1 MLSVVMLNVIMLSV
15 IMLNVVMLSVVM
27 LTVITLSVIML
38 IVVKLN
44 VIMLSVVVPQYPC
57 CVIVAGTKHVYKAET
72 LVTLVELIK
81 GLAQEYQTTAI
92 FEGSKL
98 KDRHE
103 VTLSANRI

>member
-1 MLSVVMLNVIMLSV
+1 MLSVVMLNVIML
-15 IMLNVVMLSVVM
+15 N
-27 LTVITLSVIML
+27 
-38 IVVKLN
+38 
-44 VIMLSVVVPQYPC
+44 VVVPQYPC
-57 CVIVAGTKHVYKAET
+57 SVVVAEIKIVYKAET
-72 LVTLVELIK
+72 LVMLVEFIK

>member
-1 MLSVVMLNVIMLSV
+1 MLSV
-15 IMLNVVMLSVVM
+15 IMLTVIMLNVTYKTFMLSVVM
-27 LTVITLSVIML
+27 
-38 IVVKLN
+38 LN

-57 CVIVAGTKHVYKAET
+57 SVVVAETKIVYKAET

-81 GLAQEYQTTAI
+81 RLAQEYQTTAI

-98 KDRHE
+98 KDRHK